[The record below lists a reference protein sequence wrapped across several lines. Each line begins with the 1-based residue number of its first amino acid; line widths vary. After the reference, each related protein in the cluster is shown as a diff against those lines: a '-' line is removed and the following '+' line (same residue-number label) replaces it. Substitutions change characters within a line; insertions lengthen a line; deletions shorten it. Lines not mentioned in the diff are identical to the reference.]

1 MELGASI
8 QKHRLKNGLS
18 QEQLAEKLSVSRQSV
33 SKWELGQS
41 YPEVDKII
49 QMSLL
54 FSVTTDDLL
63 MDSKGREIRAKNNKL
78 HLGSIYLIV
87 KDFQRSVA
95 FYEQLLGITVST
107 KNSNIFAE
115 FFFDH
120 QCISLMNEA
129 NLPGHDYRGNGD
141 YKFVLNFW
149 VNYLSIEHERLKDL
163 AIGEITEIRQA
174 SPTYSYFHLHD
185 PDGNVIEVTGG

>member
-1 MELGASI
+1 MELGANI
-8 QKHRLKNGLS
+8 QKNRLKNGLS

-54 FSVTTDDLL
+54 FSVPTDDLL
-63 MDSKGREIRAKNNKL
+63 MDSKAREIRAKNNKL

-87 KDFQRSVA
+87 KDFQKSVA
-95 FYEQLLGITVST
+95 FYEQLLSMTVST
-107 KNSNIFAE
+107 KNSTIFAE

-129 NLPGHDYRGNGD
+129 NVPGHDYRGSGD

-163 AIGEITEIRQA
+163 AIGEITEIKQA
-174 SPTYSYFHLHD
+174 SPTYYYFHLYD
-185 PDGNVIEVTGG
+185 PDGNIIEVTGG

>member
-1 MELGASI
+1 MELGANI
-8 QKHRLKNGLS
+8 QRFRLKNGLS

-41 YPEVDKII
+41 YPEVEKII

-63 MDSKGREIRAKNNKL
+63 MSAKAREIRAKNNKL

-87 KDFQRSVA
+87 KDFQKSVA

-149 VNYLSIEHERLKDL
+149 VNDLSIEYERLQDL
-163 AIGEITEIRQA
+163 AIGKMTEIKQA
-174 SPTYSYFHLHD
+174 SPAYYYFHLHD
-185 PDGNVIEVTGG
+185 PDGNIIEVTGG